1 MIKGIKLPGE
11 AIDKK
16 IYIVTQSCF
25 SAVSESE
32 LRLIRVIIEFAT
44 NNSITL
50 TPDVSKQIILA
61 AGITKSLFSTSI
73 HRLEKKGILNSMGK
87 TKNLHPVYKDILIW
101 EKILISFSEIQIQ
114 N

>member
-11 AIDKK
+11 AINKK
-16 IYIVTQSCF
+16 IYIVTHSCF
-25 SAVSESE
+25 GATSESE
-32 LRLIRVIIEFAT
+32 LKLLRVIIDFAT

-50 TPDVSKQIILA
+50 TPEVSKQIISA
-61 AGITKSLFSTSI
+61 AGISSSLFSTSI

-101 EKILISFSEIQIQ
+101 EKILISF